1 MQKKTWILIFSV
13 FILQTFT
20 YSKALDVTQYG
31 AVGDGVT
38 DDSQVKDR
46 FVDVM

>member
-1 MQKKTWILIFSV
+1 MQTKTWFLNFSV
-13 FILQTFT
+13 FILTIFA